1 MDTFSLII
9 DSLRRNDPAEARKQV
24 RALMRSGALAQ
35 EHWTAVYGVLRLTT
49 VAIDGR
55 GHHMPADTKKAWKS
69 HYTAQA
75 LEELRTHLGL
85 EEFAP
90 LPISSPLEQKD
101 AFSRIIGSLL
111 KNDPVQAREQIGDL
125 LRSGNLSDENRPV
138 VNETL
143 SLIAKAIN
151 GRGDYMYADT
161 RKAWWGYYTGQAL
174 EKLRE
179 HFGMNEVIQFPME
192 VTGSAADQA
201 A

>member
-9 DSLRRNDPAEARKQV
+9 DSLRKNDPVEARKQV
-24 RALMRSGALAQ
+24 RALMRSGALAE
-35 EHWTAVYGVLRLTT
+35 EHWSAVYVTLRLTT
-49 VAIDGR
+49 TAIDGR

-75 LEELRTHLGL
+75 LEELRIHLGL
-85 EEFAP
+85 EEFTP
-90 LPISSPLEQKD
+90 LPIDSHLEEKD
-101 AFSRIIGSLL
+101 AFSLIIGSLL
-111 KNDPVQAREQIGDL
+111 KNDPDQAREQIGDL

-143 SLIAKAIN
+143 SLITKAIN

-161 RKAWWGYYTGQAL
+161 KKAWWNYYTAQAL
-174 EKLRE
+174 DGLRTRL
-179 HFGMNEVIQFPME
+179 GMNEVVQFPMGATE
-192 VTGSAADQA
+192 AADQA

>member
-9 DSLRRNDPAEARKQV
+9 DSLRKNDPVEARKHI
-24 RALMRSGALAQ
+24 RALMRSGALAE
-35 EHWTAVYGVLRLTT
+35 EHWAAVYGTLRLTT
-49 VAIDGR
+49 MAIEGR
-55 GHHMPADTKKAWKS
+55 GHYMPADTKKAWKS

-90 LPISSPLEQKD
+90 LPIDSPLREKD
-101 AFSRIIGSLL
+101 AFSFIVGSLL
-111 KNDPVQAREQIGDL
+111 KNDPVQAREQIGEL
-125 LRSGNLSDENRPV
+125 LRSGNLSDENRSV

-161 RKAWWGYYTGQAL
+161 RKAWLTHYTAQAL
-174 EKLRE
+174 EKLRTNL
-179 HFGMNEVIQFPME
+179 GMNEVIQFPME